1 MQCSSTFMRISE
13 PIPEVEKNFIGQWLG
28 KWYWILRRI
37 PAKWGVGKQVSFD
50 PDAVGESGGGTTPRK
65 NLPSFKLGN
74 SISSTWTGTKLLYKY
89 EHFFFLKTAY
99 LII

>member
-37 PAKWGVGKQVSFD
+37 PAKRGVGKQVWFD
-50 PDAVGESGGGTTPRK
+50 PDAVGESGAAQPHEKIYPLLSLETAFLALELAQ
-65 NLPSFKLGN
+65 NCYVN
-74 SISSTWTGTKLLYKY
+74 MSISFSWKLP
-89 EHFFFLKTAY
+89 
-99 LII
+99 I